1 MCFCF
6 RSEKTAAEH
15 NSCWCVCFTK
25 ADRCIH
31 RHWEEQPK
39 ASLVSLLSHLL
50 NTHNEAVLII
60 SLSTYGNFQATISSL
75 PPPL

>member
-50 NTHNEAVLII
+50 NTHKEAVLII
-60 SLSTYGNFQATISSL
+60 SLSTYGNFQATISPL